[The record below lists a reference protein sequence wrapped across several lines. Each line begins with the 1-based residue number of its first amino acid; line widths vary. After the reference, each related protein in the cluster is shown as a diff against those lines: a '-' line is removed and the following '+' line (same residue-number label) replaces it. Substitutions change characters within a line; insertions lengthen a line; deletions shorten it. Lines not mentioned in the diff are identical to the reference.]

1 VPIVHHVSP
10 WESQVDLVDVSS
22 GFEARPQLQGD
33 GRVRVALQP
42 FEGALERGGA
52 IRSSGAA
59 TEVTVEPGE
68 TIAIGGLTQEREQR
82 SRGLGGAANEKG
94 YEDWVLLLRADLEGA
109 SPP

>member
-1 VPIVHHVSP
+1 
-10 WESQVDLVDVSS
+10 VSS

-59 TEVTVEPGE
+59 TEVTVQPGE
-68 TIAIGGLTQEREQR
+68 TIAIGGITQEREQR

-94 YEDWVLLLRADLEGA
+94 YEDWVLLLRAELEGV